1 MSETNREIGT
11 GLAGTSATTKG
22 GSLTGWPQSLL
33 LPVMEAPRLFACFV
47 VLLLVVPVG
56 ARGMEINIDPTP
68 SGGGSS
74 SGSRGV
80 VQAQGNTKA
89 EAYAKASGKL
99 PRGAVPSNPTYTAGG
114 KRWTCDVRYSKK
126 GVVTGDAKDK
136 AKAYERAMAQLPH
149 NAAPGN
155 IEYSKAGGRHVCK
168 VHYTKNGRV
177 TGYGGTKSEAYSDA
191 VRQLPPKA
199 APGNISYSDSGG
211 AAHRWLCEIPY
222 RVR

>member
-1 MSETNREIGT
+1 MSVFRLWL
-11 GLAGTSATTKG
+11 LAA
-22 GSLTGWPQSLL
+22 LL
-33 LPVMEAPRLFACFV
+33 AWAAPAAV
-47 VLLLVVPVG
+47 
-56 ARGMEINIDPTP
+56 RGMEINIDPAP

-80 VQAQGNTKA
+80 VRSQGNTKA

-99 PRGAVPSNPTYTAGG
+99 PRGAVPGNPTYTAGG
-114 KRWTCDVRYSKK
+114 KRWTCDMRYSKK
-126 GVVTGDAKDK
+126 GAVTGDAKDK

-155 IEYSKAGGRHVCK
+155 IEYSKAGDRHVCK
-168 VHYTKNGRV
+168 VHYTKNGHV
-177 TGYGGTKSEAYSDA
+177 SGYGGTKPEAYSDA

-199 APGNISYSDSGG
+199 APGNTTYSDSGG

-222 RVR
+222 RMR